1 MGDDGD
7 NGNTRQ
13 ETIRG
18 IWFPNDKER
27 LEMNDLFTNILDVL
41 RSTTTNSQSS
51 IPTLRSVASVEE
63 AHAEGVASSSFKATA
78 TTTTATTVAPNGR
91 NAATAALFASLNIGG
106 VSNGGDAAAATTPT
120 QTTTTSRS
128 ASALVSSTTQQ
139 QRSGRIQNT
148 NTNAT
153 DETHQQPTL
162 DKKSLQLALL
172 SLIQDERF
180 LDLLHAQYLKVHHA
194 RTKK

>member
-78 TTTTATTVAPNGR
+78 TTTTATTVAPNDR

-106 VSNGGDAAAATTPT
+106 VSNGRDAAAAAAAAAAA
-120 QTTTTSRS
+120 TTTSRS

-139 QRSGRIQNT
+139 
-148 NTNAT
+148 
-153 DETHQQPTL
+153 
-162 DKKSLQLALL
+162 
-172 SLIQDERF
+172 
-180 LDLLHAQYLKVHHA
+180 
-194 RTKK
+194 